1 MRPAIRPETSWR
13 FPDPDIHRLPN
24 GQEVWVFNLPGQHVA
39 AIELVI
45 PVPLSYEPRLLEGV
59 ASIALSTVTGLVTLP
74 ILLALLAA
82 AVLQ

>member
-1 MRPAIRPETSWR
+1 MIARSSCCRGSSA
-13 FPDPDIHRLPN
+13 LPVGAN
-24 GQEVWVFNLPGQHVA
+24 ALLFTQRYRVAQDEV
-39 AIELVI
+39 
-45 PVPLSYEPRLLEGV
+45 V